1 MKHTTFVL
9 VGLLT
14 MVISSPVFAVGENT
28 VTSKAYVDAM
38 DATKQN
44 TIPATGTNASTPG
57 STVVTY
63 TGTAGTIGERGI
75 FDYETGWD
83 EGWVAEGHENDLVPA
98 EAMSEAINGMILD
111 TVNGLES
118 SQEPVRVV
126 KTTCANSPYC
136 TLWEMQDVVVQ
147 KLQCETASD
156 CSDSGVLCR
165 APATKECVGGMC
177 RCVDAD

>member
-1 MKHTTFVL
+1 MKHTTFVFA
-9 VGLLT
+9 GI
-14 MVISSPVFAVGENT
+14 ISAIIGTAYAVGENT

-63 TGTAGTIGERGI
+63 TGTAGTIGERAI

-83 EGWVAEGHENDLVPA
+83 EGWVAEGHETDLVPA
-98 EAMSEAINGMILD
+98 EAMSEAINGMISDSL
-111 TVNGLES
+111 NGLES

-126 KTTCANSPYC
+126 KTTCANSPDC

-147 KLQCETASD
+147 KLQCETVSD
-156 CSDSGVLCR
+156 CSNSGVGCR
-165 APATKECVGGMC
+165 APQIRGCVGGMC